1 MTALDRGNNDFGQV
15 GYKFN
20 MRAKLREVTEG
31 YEEKDIYSV
40 ATLLDPRYKDG
51 YFMDV
56 NTAEQAKSALLRYVE
71 AEIQP
76 EEMEPVMRDSV
87 TEPAP
92 EAVDSSLSILGQINK
107 RIRLERQQKVRTSLK
122 FKCAPLKLIYFYS
135 SINN

>member
-1 MTALDRGNNDFGQV
+1 MTALDRGNDFGQV

-56 NTAEQAKSALLRYVE
+56 NAAEQAKSALLRYME

>member
-1 MTALDRGNNDFGQV
+1 MTALDRGNDFGQV

-76 EEMEPVMRDSV
+76 EEIEPVMRDSV